1 MDLQQIDAS
10 TWHAYTDRAG
20 YVGQII
26 KTATGSFQA
35 LKVCPTGELAA
46 IGAPRP
52 ALDDAHEA
60 LIDQCTP
67 ARASCPNC

>member
-26 KTATGSFQA
+26 KTASGRYQA
-35 LKVCPTGELAA
+35 LKVRPTGELAA
-46 IGAPRP
+46 IGAPR
-52 ALDDAHEA
+52 ATLDDAHET

-67 ARASCPNC
+67 TRASCPNC